1 MAAEQPNGH
10 HVEQTEARAE
20 PDAKANVSSP
30 VAPEL
35 NPPPSSEP
43 GNPLKEK
50 GEEEK
55 EGQADVLPVA
65 ETTGTA
71 VPETSRAEA
80 ETVDVAGD
88 ASGLSGNQSGEKQ
101 QEPEPKRPLSG
112 DSSAPHGDATVETPA
127 EIAGTTTNDP
137 VPEPERPSGREK
149 MKMAA
154 AATEEKN
161 ATPALSARHPP
172 LPPRGP
178 RQPRPVRP
186 TERQALSDFASSL
199 GGASAGKSDKSD
211 KPAATEPEFAP
222 DGSAYVGDGTWEER
236 TWKELTRLRE
246 DMFWARVGSA
256 Q

>member
-1 MAAEQPNGH
+1 VAAEQPNGH
-10 HVEQTEARAE
+10 RVEQTEARAE

-30 VAPEL
+30 VVGPEL
-35 NPPPSSEP
+35 DPPPSSEEP

-55 EGQADVLPVA
+55 EGQAGVLPAA
-65 ETTGTA
+65 ETTGSA

-88 ASGLSGNQSGEKQ
+88 ASGLSGNQSDEKQ
-101 QEPEPKRPLSG
+101 QEREPKRPLSG
-112 DSSAPHGDATVETPA
+112 DSSAPHGDATVETSA

-137 VPEPERPSGREK
+137 VPEPERLSGREK

-154 AATEEKN
+154 AATGEKN
-161 ATPALSARHPP
+161 ATLAASARHPP

-199 GGASAGKSDKSD
+199 GGSTGAGKSDKH
-211 KPAATEPEFAP
+211 AAEPEFAP